1 MICYLQDSTNEVN
14 REEGIC
20 SKSYMMEHQAEELQ
34 QELKAQM
41 QEDDEVSFSSLF

>member
-1 MICYLQDSTNEVN
+1 
-14 REEGIC
+14 
-20 SKSYMMEHQAEELQ
+20 MMEHQAEELQ